1 MTTMRD
7 VILTALLILTSFA
20 AAGQDA
26 TTSAPVKLQ
35 SCVYLQG
42 HFFKEFPEN
51 LPEKGRSIAMAKY
64 KGTSIWIEIYND
76 SVVIPDDVFAQ
87 AIPLEQLEDGADLMR
102 EAENC
107 VKRVKLLSPE
117 RYLPIREGDSFPE
130 FTATDIDGIECGN
143 KDTQG
148 KVTVLNLWTSTCGPC
163 RAEMPEL
170 STWKEL
176 YPDVVFLSATY
187 EDVDKARPVVEKH
200 GFTWR
205 HLVNDTLFL
214 RWNNGKGFPMT
225 IVVDKNG
232 LIRRAV
238 NGTNEE
244 IRAGILKT
252 IAECVKE

>member
-1 MTTMRD
+1 MTTMRNF
-7 VILTALLILTSFA
+7 ILTALFILTSLV
-20 AAGQDA
+20 AGSQNA
-26 TTSAPVKLQ
+26 NTSEPKRQ
-35 SCVYLQG
+35 SYVYIQG
-42 HFFKEFPEN
+42 HFFKNTPKELIGKSHSMSRF
-51 LPEKGRSIAMAKY
+51 KY
-64 KGTSIWIEIYND
+64 KDITIWLNVYND
-76 SVVIPDDVFAQ
+76 STVLSNDIFAQ
-87 AIPLEQLEDGADLMR
+87 AIPLNQLEDG
-102 EAENC
+102 EAILKEARSQE
-107 VKRVKLLSPE
+107 KWMDLLSFK
-117 RYLPIREGDSFPE
+117 RRLPIHDGDRFPE
-130 FTATDIDGIECGN
+130 FKAMDIDGVECSN
-143 KDTQG
+143 KDIEG